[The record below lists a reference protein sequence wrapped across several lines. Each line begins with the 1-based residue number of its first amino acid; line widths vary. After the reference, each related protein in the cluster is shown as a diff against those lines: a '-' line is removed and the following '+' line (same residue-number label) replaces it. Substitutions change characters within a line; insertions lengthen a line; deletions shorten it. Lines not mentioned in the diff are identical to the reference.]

1 MHDKIDAI
9 FGRDILPIL
18 GIHLIGVATNWDDNK
33 VKFDDSIEDSEYIP
47 NVSNAGTPDE
57 HEALLLTL
65 QSHIDKNQQID
76 VHSLCNLPEAVV
88 KLDTPHGKHAH
99 VRQYPIANKMMPIFD
114 EAVKT
119 WLENGVII
127 RAPPS
132 PWNSPITFAPKKDAN
147 VR

>member
-1 MHDKIDAI
+1 MFLLIKQHII
-9 FGRDILPIL
+9 FSFTTIVFLVFVSYFNTWQNRDILPII
-18 GIHLIGVATNWDDNK
+18 GIHLTGVATNWDDNK

-88 KLDTPHGKHAH
+88 KLDTPGDWDFRPRWINH
-99 VRQYPIANKMMPIFD
+99 
-114 EAVKT
+114 
-119 WLENGVII
+119 
-127 RAPPS
+127 
-132 PWNSPITFAPKKDAN
+132 
-147 VR
+147 